1 AMSMAAGEYVS
12 VSSQADTEAADLALE
27 RRELARNP
35 EGELSEL
42 THIWIGRGL
51 APDLAADVARQLTAH
66 DALGAHARDEIG
78 LAPRMA
84 ARPVQ
89 AAFTSAGTFA
99 AGALL
104 PLLAAVLAP
113 GTLLPA
119 AVVGVSMVA
128 LALLGGLGAWAGGAP
143 MPRAILRV
151 SFWGAVAM
159 AATGLAGQL
168 FGAIV

>member
-1 AMSMAAGEYVS
+1 L
-12 VSSQADTEAADLALE
+12 D
-27 RRELARNP
+27 P
-35 EGELSEL
+35 E
-42 THIWIGRGL
+42 
-51 APDLAADVARQLTAH
+51 TAH
-66 DALGAHARDEIG
+66 E
-78 LAPRMA
+78 MA
-84 ARPVQ
+84 I
-89 AAFTSAGTFA
+89 AAMRA